1 MTMHRYLVV
10 YEKAKGGYSAYAPDL
25 PGCVAAGKS
34 RIECERLMAEAID
47 MHLAGMAED
56 GIRPPPPSSF
66 AEVMVVPAS
75 QHRTSGTR

>member
-1 MTMHRYLVV
+1 MNMHRYLVV

-25 PGCVAAGKS
+25 PGCVAAAKS
-34 RIECERLMAEAID
+34 RVECERLMAEAID

-66 AEVMVVPAS
+66 AEVMVVPATQRKS
-75 QHRTSGTR
+75 ATTR